1 MATIT
6 VRALDPVTWEPLQG
20 NGQDSFISDLQ
31 AVTQIIATRLKLFQ
45 GEWFLDLLD
54 GLPLFNRILGS
65 SGSVVNLKVVVNLI
79 SQRVKLSP
87 FVTLVTNV
95 KASYQN
101 RSFKFSAEAVTPFGT
116 VYIVSSPGSS
126 ASLTVSN

>member
-6 VRALDPVTWEPLQG
+6 VRALDPTTWEPMQG
-20 NGQDSFISDLQ
+20 NGQDSFISDLK
-31 AVTQIIATRLKLFQ
+31 AVTQIIATRLRLFE

-54 GLPLFNRILGS
+54 GLPMFQKILGS

-79 SQRVKLSP
+79 SQRIKLSP
-87 FVTLVTNV
+87 YVTSVTNV

-101 RSFKFSAEAVTPFGT
+101 RNFKFSALAITPFGN

>member
-6 VRALDPVTWEPLQG
+6 VRALDPDTGEPLQG

-31 AVTQIIATRLKLFQ
+31 AVTQIIGTRLKLFE

-54 GLPLFNRILGS
+54 GLPLFQNILGS
-65 SGSVVNLKVVVNLI
+65 SGSVTNLKVVVNLI
-79 SQRVKLSP
+79 SQRIKLSP
-87 FVTLVTNV
+87 FVTLVSNV
-95 KASYQN
+95 KASYESRQ
-101 RSFKFSAEAVTPFGT
+101 FKFSAQAETPFGT
-116 VYIVSSPGSS
+116 VFIVSSPGSS

>member
-6 VRALDPVTWEPLQG
+6 VRALDPDTWEPLAG

-54 GLPLFNRILGS
+54 GLPLFQNILGS
-65 SGSVVNLKVVVNLI
+65 SGSVTNLKVVVNLI
-79 SQRVKLSP
+79 SQRIKLSP
-87 FVTLVTNV
+87 YVTLVTNV

-101 RSFKFSAEAVTPFGT
+101 RQFKFSATAETSFGN
-116 VYIVSSPGSS
+116 VFIVSSPGSS